1 MRGARLAVAVLAHD
15 GISPFHLSIP
25 TLVFGAA
32 GLGMQPPYD
41 VQVCAERPGLLTTAA
56 GYSITVDTA
65 LDAFADAD
73 LVVVPAWLPDL
84 RPSIQLLDAVRSAHQ
99 RGARIVGLCVGA
111 TVVAASGVADGREVV
126 THWSAAT
133 ALAREYPAV
142 IVRSDLLWSD
152 LGDVVT
158 SAGSA
163 AALDCCLHVV
173 RTDHGSALAADLARA
188 IVLAPHR
195 IGSQAQY
202 IPTPVA
208 AAPDNDAIGRAMV
221 WARARLVEPLDL
233 DRWAAAAHMSR
244 RTFTRRFR
252 ERTSSS
258 PQQWLLQQRID
269 HARMLLETGSAPINV
284 VAARSGFGS
293 AVSLRSHF
301 TRLLGISPT
310 GHRALF
316 RDMRAASVN

>member
-1 MRGARLAVAVLAHD
+1 MLNVRGVSYLADAAQPGDLHRYLAVIAQELHCNAGDAHRPRHP
-15 GISPFHLSIP
+15 SPGHVRATRL
-25 TLVFGAA
+25 GA
-32 GLGMQPPYD
+32 GVG
-41 VQVCAERPGLLTTAA
+41 R
-56 GYSITVDTA
+56 
-65 LDAFADAD
+65 
-73 LVVVPAWLPDL
+73 VPAPGRD
-84 RPSIQLLDAVRSAHQ
+84 RPAAQGHAEPARQCRQGSRS
-99 RGARIVGLCVGA
+99 
-111 TVVAASGVADGREVV
+111 
-126 THWSAAT
+126 
-133 ALAREYPAV
+133 
-142 IVRSDLLWSD
+142 
-152 LGDVVT
+152 
-158 SAGSA
+158 
-163 AALDCCLHVV
+163 CLHVV

-208 AAPDNDAIGRAMV
+208 AAPDNDAIGRAMG

-269 HARMLLETGSAPINV
+269 HARMLLETGSAPIDV

-301 TRLLGISPT
+301 TRLLGISPA

-316 RDMRAASVN
+316 RDMRAESVN